1 MFSGGKSSV
10 AAAVLA
16 ILTSLHF
23 MEVDPQQWKAEESAV
38 FLQSSHFLFQ
48 YLTDPINVPEVCI
61 EYNEL
66 SRICFRFLL
75 SLQYLPLV
83 EKIKEN
89 RPNQKLSIGKG
100 YAVSVTFPLGKV
112 EKLF

>member
-1 MFSGGKSSV
+1 MGETSSHTRSKMFSGGKSSV

-48 YLTDPINVPEVCI
+48 YLTDPINVPE
-61 EYNEL
+61 
-66 SRICFRFLL
+66 
-75 SLQYLPLV
+75 YLPLV

-89 RPNQKLSIGKG
+89 RPNHKLSIGKG
-100 YAVSVTFPLGKV
+100 YAVSVTFPLV
-112 EKLF
+112 

>member
-48 YLTDPINVPEVCI
+48 CLTDPINVPEVCI

-66 SRICFRFLL
+66 SRSRFLR

-100 YAVSVTFPLGKV
+100 YAVSVNFPLGEV